1 MLSSQTQFQPTTVAS
16 TASTSSTTSKVG
28 TKKAEESHLILRMI
42 LKSSEYK
49 YRKFNGCGS
58 GSVLQ
63 ISEPIL
69 SVEAS
74 KILESALSPEVEQKM
89 SEYLT
94 P

>member
-1 MLSSQTQFQPTTVAS
+1 MN
-16 TASTSSTTSKVG
+16 
-28 TKKAEESHLILRMI
+28 EESTEESAGDSSDDSGNKANANIV
-42 LKSSEYK
+42 KSTVVGVAPFS
-49 YRKFNGCGS
+49 
-58 GSVLQ
+58 Q